1 MSGMFV
7 VYRWELRKLLSQKR
21 TYLGLLFAAAIA
33 IIFVSTVAARNH
45 GPEAV
50 PFGSYVLQSGLAVPL
65 VLLTF
70 GAYWLFPLITALV
83 AGDIVAS
90 EDHNGTLK
98 TILTRSL
105 DRAPIFA
112 GKVLTS
118 FTYALAALLTMAVVA
133 LIGGALLSGF
143 HPLISLSGT
152 TVHTGR
158 ALVLIGASFLVYL
171 VPMLG
176 VASVGVLFSS
186 ISRNSAAAVV
196 GTLML
201 SLVLQLVAILPGV
214 GAIKPYLLTNQFFAW
229 HGFLRVPTDWAP
241 ITHALWVCA
250 IWIAVS
256 LAIGVT
262 VFIRRDVT
270 GG

>member
-1 MSGMFV
+1 PGRRGRPVQRPRGGGGLAVDRAGRGGRRDPRARPTRGHARGTLLRRHRERARCGCACGRGGGEGLMPGTFT
-7 VYRWELRKLLSQKR
+7 VYRWVLRKLRSQKR
-21 TYLGLLFAAAIA
+21 TYVGLLFATAIP

-45 GPEAV
+45 GPQEV
-50 PFGSYVLQSGLAVPL
+50 PFGRYVLESGLAVPL

-143 HPLISLSGT
+143 HPLVSLPGT
-152 TVHTGR
+152 TVHPGR
-158 ALVLIGASFLVYL
+158 ALALIG
-171 VPMLG
+171 
-176 VASVGVLFSS
+176 
-186 ISRNSAAAVV
+186 
-196 GTLML
+196 
-201 SLVLQLVAILPGV
+201 
-214 GAIKPYLLTNQFFAW
+214 
-229 HGFLRVPTDWAP
+229 
-241 ITHALWVCA
+241 
-250 IWIAVS
+250 
-256 LAIGVT
+256 
-262 VFIRRDVT
+262 
-270 GG
+270 